1 MVKTYQLSK
10 LGEFGS
16 SLKVA
21 PVTTEKVQN
30 LDSCLQ
36 VNGSSEHRIEP
47 QPVTTE
53 KVQNLDSCLQVNG
66 SSEHRIEPQSILP
79 DLIGFKVWEHGTRH
93 CIIASKGVLFLLSEF
108 EYHIIFIVDKG
119 SVLV

>member
-21 PVTTEKVQN
+21 PVTTEVVQN

-36 VNGSSEHRIEP
+36 VNGS
-47 QPVTTE
+47 
-53 KVQNLDSCLQVNG
+53 N
-66 SSEHRIEPQSILP
+66 EHRIEPQSILP
-79 DLIGFKVWEHGTRH
+79 DLTGFKVWQHGTRRFV
-93 CIIASKGVLFLLSEF
+93 IASKGVLFLLSEF
-108 EYHIIFIVDKG
+108 EYHIIFIVNKG
-119 SVLV
+119 SLLVEMIPVGSQLWILYEVWQIIGFIL

>member
-36 VNGSSEHRIEP
+36 VNGSSVFRIEP
-47 QPVTTE
+47 Q
-53 KVQNLDSCLQVNG
+53 G
-66 SSEHRIEPQSILP
+66 ILP
-79 DLIGFKVWEHGTRH
+79 DLTGFQVWQHGVCH
-93 CIIASKGVLFLLSEF
+93 
-108 EYHIIFIVDKG
+108 
-119 SVLV
+119 

>member
-16 SLKVA
+16 SLKV
-21 PVTTEKVQN
+21 T
-30 LDSCLQ
+30 
-36 VNGSSEHRIEP
+36 
-47 QPVTTE
+47 PVTTE

-79 DLIGFKVWEHGTRH
+79 DLTGFKVWQHNFKQQSIVFTFRISISHYFH
-93 CIIASKGVLFLLSEF
+93 CG
-108 EYHIIFIVDKG
+108 
-119 SVLV
+119 